1 VTNFSSE
8 TQGMR
13 CGSSETR
20 LKTMR

>member
-8 TQGMR
+8 TQGMC